1 MDLQQVLWMLTAL
14 GAFVAFASLVM
25 LARGRGREPGVVALV
40 VLIGALLCVGGFLLS
55 SPRYRDT
62 SLIAAGAAAA
72 GAVAALAAS
81 SMRPVRPARRRRGEA
96 DAASEQPVSPHPGS
110 ER

>member
-14 GAFVAFASLVM
+14 GAFVAFAALVM
-25 LARGRGREPGVVALV
+25 LLRGRGREPGVVALV

-62 SLIAAGAAAA
+62 SLIAGGAAVV
-72 GAVAALAAS
+72 GVLAALAAS
-81 SMRPVRPARRRRGEA
+81 STRPSRRRRPGA
-96 DAASEQPVSPHPGS
+96 NGGARQPVSPPRGS